1 MAFDPCREWL
11 GIDAVDLG
19 EPTRVLGLPPGCRDA
34 AAIAAAAEARLE
46 ALRRVTPGPFAKAHA
61 ALVARV
67 EEARDT
73 LLATAFT
80 GGGAS
85 PPRDQASG
93 GFSPPPPPGGIAAGR
108 WQAPADEPVVSLSP
122 AGFPPA
128 ADSAEPAFDA
138 AVRRTVVRPRSSSN
152 AGGLLLTSL
161 ALLATAVA
169 VIVFLMLRP
178 DPFGSQV
185 AVKQPPTGTTGSKPN
200 GAKPS
205 GGGSSTKPGPNSAT
219 RPPEP
224 PTSGGT
230 SPTPEAAER
239 EARDADRRREA
250 MAREASER
258 EQEEA
263 ERRRRKQAEQARREA
278 EMANQKPGAE
288 TTGQQ
293 TADQKADQKAEEMAK
308 QQAAAEEARRREAM
322 AAEEAKQATDEERLK
337 MQAALDKS
345 LGEAFKALQR
355 GEFDTADRTIKA
367 AEPLVGDDVEAAT
380 RIERWRL
387 LATYAR
393 EFVRFREQAI
403 AAANAGGDYE
413 VDGKRFAVIEITPE
427 MFVYK
432 AAGAINR
439 VPRDQVNPRIELA
452 VVEGWFAADGRAA
465 NHLFL
470 GARWL
475 CLDPPNLQQA
485 RREWQIAGDGGEQVA
500 PLNAL
505 LDDPVVRRAA
515 R

>member
-19 EPTRVLGLPPGCRDA
+19 EPTRVLGLPLGCRDA

-73 LLATAFT
+73 LLATAFS
-80 GGGAS
+80 GGAAAS
-85 PPRDQASG
+85 PREPVPG
-93 GFSPPPPPGGIAAGR
+93 VFSPPPPPGGGAASR
-108 WQAPADEPVVSLSP
+108 WQAPADDPGVSSSPSGFQPASDPV
-122 AGFPPA
+122 
-128 ADSAEPAFDA
+128 EPAFDA
-138 AVRRTVVRPRSSSN
+138 AVRRSVARPRSSSG

-169 VIVFLMLRP
+169 VIVFLTLNP
-178 DPFGSQV
+178 DPFGRQV
-185 AVKQPPTGTTGSKPN
+185 AVKPPVNPTAGGK
-200 GAKPS
+200 S
-205 GGGSSTKPGPNSAT
+205 GGGKPAGGGSGVKPGQASTT
-219 RPPEP
+219 RPSDR
-224 PTSGGT
+224 PTNGGT
-230 SPTPEAAER
+230 AAAEADAER
-239 EARDADRRREA
+239 EGREADRRREA
-250 MAREASER
+250 MEREARER
-258 EQEEA
+258 EQQEA
-263 ERRRRKQAEQARREA
+263 ERRRQEQEEKARREA
-278 EMANQKPGAE
+278 EMAERKPGAE

-293 TADQKADQKAEEMAK
+293 TGDQKAEEMAK

-337 MQAALDKS
+337 MQAALDKA
-345 LGEAFKALQR
+345 LGEVFKALQR

-367 AEPLVGDDVEAAT
+367 SEALVGDDVEAAT

-393 EFVRFREQAI
+393 EFAGFREQAI
-403 AAANAGGDYE
+403 AAANAGRDYE
-413 VDGKRFAVIEITPE
+413 VEGTRFAVIEITPE
-427 MFVYK
+427 LFVYK
-432 AAGAINR
+432 LAGDIKR
-439 VPRDQVNPRIELA
+439 VPRDQVDPRIELA
-452 VVEGWFAADGRAA
+452 VVEGWFAADGRPA

-475 CLDPPNLQQA
+475 CLDPPNLQRA
-485 RREWQIAGDGGEQVA
+485 RREWQIAGDGSEQVA
-500 PLNAL
+500 PLTAL